1 MPVITIKIDQD
12 MFQKLKDKYS
22 YHGDISRI
30 IRSAVKGINN
40 GIEFSPEGE
49 LQRINSIPSVIFP
62 TSALLLIM
70 ESLTDDEL
78 LKKIAV
84 KNADSINE
92 NFYVKGIHSKEALET
107 IFASLEIS
115 NIIQYKWVKQE
126 EQTGAILIYIEK
138 TIYSPR
144 VMKIYFN
151 SFVEYFCQLNRL
163 KVEISGTPAL
173 PIYRVTK
180 LDGSILI

>member
-1 MPVITIKIDQD
+1 

-62 TSALLLIM
+62 TSALLL
-70 ESLTDDEL
+70 LFDCVTDDEI
-78 LKKIAV
+78 LKRVAV

-92 NFYVKGIHSKEALET
+92 NFYVKGIHSKEALEV

-115 NIIQYKWVKQE
+115 NIIKYKWVKQE
-126 EQTGAILIYIEK
+126 EQSGAILIYIEK
-138 TIYSPR
+138 TIYAPR
-144 VMKIYFN
+144 IMKIYFN
-151 SFVEYFCQLNRL
+151 NFVDYFCQLNRL
-163 KVEISGTPAL
+163 KVEISGTPGL
-173 PIYRVTK
+173 PIYRITK
-180 LDGSILI
+180 LDGNILI